1 MEVETFTRTRR
12 GSRIR
17 NFIPTGRERS
27 EPPGQVPDNSWATEF
42 FSRRWQGREMWIEDW
57 TPSAACR
64 KAQPDERFVRGAEQN
79 KAKQLCTGCPVRTEC
94 LAEALDNQIEWGVW
108 GGMTERE
115 RRALLRRRPD
125 ASWRSVLEQARE
137 QGSPLTAKISV

>member
-1 MEVETFTRTRR
+1 
-12 GSRIR
+12 
-17 NFIPTGRERS
+17 
-27 EPPGQVPDNSWATEF
+27 
-42 FSRRWQGREMWIEDW
+42 MWIEDW

-64 KAQPDERFVRGAEQN
+64 QAQPDELFVRGAEQN

-115 RRALLRRRPD
+115 RRALLRRRPA
-125 ASWRSVLEQARE
+125 ASWRSVLEAAKAGQA
-137 QGSPLTAKISV
+137 QPAV